1 MNWDTKIYQSNIHTK
16 IVYFPIF
23 NQSKHIK
30 SKAGIGIL
38 FTFHQMKQRKIIKI
52 YEHQFS
58 PGPAAMVFGKNV
70 TIANANVFSG
80 GIWAIEC
87 KFQLNNTYLFK
98 NKRGNNPAKFSY

>member
-1 MNWDTKIYQSNIHTK
+1 MQKVTIRTLSWWYWDIIHLSSEQ
-16 IVYFPIF
+16 V
-23 NQSKHIK
+23 
-30 SKAGIGIL
+30 A
-38 FTFHQMKQRKIIKI
+38 QMKQTKIIKI

-70 TIANANVFSG
+70 TIANANRFSG